1 MEPHNIPMVVLGA
14 SILWFGWF
22 GFNAGSE
29 VLADGITV
37 SAWTV
42 TNTATGMASV
52 TWLLMSW
59 GHTGRPSIAGA
70 ATGAVAGL
78 VAITPAS
85 GWVGPMASII
95 IGVAAGTRLLRRCC
109 VQELTQM
116 G

>member
-1 MEPHNIPMVVLGA
+1 MGGA

-29 VLADGITV
+29 VLSDGIAV

-59 GHTGRPSIAGA
+59 GYWKTQYRRCCNWFSSRLGSNHSSIW
-70 ATGAVAGL
+70 L
-78 VAITPAS
+78 
-85 GWVGPMASII
+85 GWPN
-95 IGVAAGTRLLRRCC
+95 GVNHNRNCCRNYLLRRCC

>member
-14 SILWFGWF
+14 AILWFGWF

-29 VLADGITV
+29 VLSDGIAV

-59 GHTGRPSIAGA
+59 GHTGSPVLS
-70 ATGAVAGL
+70 VPQL
-78 VAITPAS
+78 VP
-85 GWVGPMASII
+85 
-95 IGVAAGTRLLRRCC
+95 
-109 VQELTQM
+109 
-116 G
+116 